1 MNKKERW
8 QNWYSKNRISR
19 AKYNKDYKAKHQKE
33 IADYNRK
40 YYLARRKKRKK
51 KNFLRKL
58 YFALAKLKKGVIIK

>member
-1 MNKKERW
+1 MDKKEYW
-8 QNWYSKNRISR
+8 QNWYSKNRVSR

-58 YFALAKLKKGVIIK
+58 YFALDKLKKGVIIK